1 MPYIKAEER
10 KAYDEMLEELT
21 RLLRNVP
28 TESLDGHLN
37 YIVTVLLKRLY
48 APRYFNYNRAIGV
61 LECVKQEFY
70 RRVVAEYENEKIK
83 ENGDV
88 Y

>member
-21 RLLRNVP
+21 HLLRDVP
-28 TESLDGHLN
+28 IENLDGHLN

-48 APRYFNYNRAIGV
+48 APKYFNYNRAIGV

-70 RRVVAEYENEKIK
+70 RRVVAQYENEKIK
-83 ENGDV
+83 GNGDV
-88 Y
+88 H